1 MYAAPAAII
10 VLPKVNSC
18 TVVYI
23 YTIKAKAVSGVT
35 LLVLIL
41 PSNKT
46 PNYPPM
52 LLILR
57 LPRLAF
63 LKKG

>member
-18 TVVYI
+18 IAVYI
-23 YTIKAKAVSGVT
+23 YTIKAKVVSGVT

-41 PSNKT
+41 SSDKT
-46 PNYPPM
+46 PNYQ
-52 LLILR
+52 